1 MQYVQLYLYILTI
14 LFNLHRIVD
23 KSNNEQQPMTKS
35 VQLNKSIHAKL
46 KCISDKRKEEGR
58 HDYAMSRILA
68 ELILRL
74 HSKEFK

>member
-1 MQYVQLYLYILTI
+1 MKKLRVTAA
-14 LFNLHRIVD
+14 
-23 KSNNEQQPMTKS
+23 TKS

-58 HDYAMSRILA
+58 HDYAMSGILA